1 MLFAKRL
8 VIVSNN
14 YYLDTSIWRDY
25 FEDRKDNLRP
35 LGEFAFRF
43 LKECQKRK
51 DIVFVSDIVKKELLK
66 YFSIELVNEI
76 FSSFKDII
84 VEIMHAEVH
93 VSEAYSFWIRSNKK
107 YPSSDILHSII
118 ARDNKTL
125 LVSRDKHFQE
135 IGIVECK
142 LPEEIY

>member
-1 MLFAKRL
+1 M
-8 VIVSNN
+8 
-14 YYLDTSIWRDY
+14 
-25 FEDRKDNLRP
+25 
-35 LGEFAFRF
+35 GEFAFRF